1 MIKVVYQGQD
11 ITGGVSINRCVHEMF
26 ADGESD
32 VLNITLNDTDRIW
45 DSWGPKRGDTI
56 AVEYGPCRT
65 GKLFVYS
72 AVPQNGLFSIAAYA
86 MPPTAMEAHNKA
98 WEQVKFLQLA
108 QEIAGRHGLALK
120 QYGVTDVLYS
130 YVMQAGQPDFKF
142 FQERCALE
150 GCSFLVYD
158 GSLILYSQAY
168 IEGQGAAETVEVTR
182 ENQYQYQDNRGRL
195 YGSCQV
201 TVGRYSGSFS
211 PGNGA
216 ARVLSPNVSAHV
228 GSNGEAQ
235 RFARGLLRQANRSAQ
250 TGVLYTKILPGL
262 AAGSMVSLQTH
273 GAQSWDGPAF
283 IYRIRN
289 NYAQGKSKV
298 FFRRPL
304 EGY

>member
-1 MIKVVYQGQD
+1 MIKVMYQGQD
-11 ITGGVSINRCVHEMF
+11 ITGNVSINACIHEMF

-32 VLNITLNDTDRIW
+32 ALKITLNDTDRLW
-45 DSWGPKRGDTI
+45 DSWGPKRGDAI

-65 GKLFVYS
+65 GKMFVYS
-72 AVPQNGLFSIAAYA
+72 ATPQNGLFSIAAYS
-86 MPPTAMEAHNKA
+86 MPPTAMEAHHKA
-98 WEQVKFLQLA
+98 WEKVKFLQLA

-130 YVMQAGQPDFKF
+130 YVAQAGQPDFTF

-168 IEGQGAAETVEVTR
+168 IESQGAAETVEVTP
-182 ENQYQYQDNRGRL
+182 ENQYEYKDSRGQL

-211 PGNGA
+211 AGNGA
-216 ARVLSPNVSAHV
+216 ARVLSPHVAAHV
-228 GSNGEAQ
+228 GSSGEAG
-235 RFARGLLRQANRSAQ
+235 RFAKGLLRQANRNAQ
-250 TGVLYTKILPGL
+250 TGVLHTKILPGL
-262 AAGSMVSLQTH
+262 AAGSMASFKTY
-273 GAQSWDGPAF
+273 GAASWDGPSF
-283 IYRIRN
+283 IYHIRN